1 MAVKSRSKVSAQFNM
16 SSLTDIIF
24 LLLIFFMLTSSIVT
38 PNALNLQLPGKKTS
52 PPPPKA
58 KNKVV
63 AISTDGNYTL
73 NGAPISFEGIK
84 RQMESLKRIDKEKAA
99 IVVSPAAKAS
109 NETVVA
115 ILDLAYKME
124 VRAVLTEPSG
134 YTQKN

>member
-1 MAVKSRSKVSAQFNM
+1 MAVKKRSKVSAAFNM

-58 KNKVV
+58 KNKVIG
-63 AISTDGNYTL
+63 ISEAGTYTL
-73 NGAPISFEGIK
+73 NDSPVSLAGIEQ
-84 RQMESLKRIDKEKAA
+84 QMLALRKIDGDKAA

-115 ILDLAYKME
+115 VLDLAYNLE
-124 VRAVLTEPSG
+124 VRAVLTAP
-134 YTQKN
+134 K

>member
-1 MAVKSRSKVSAQFNM
+1 MAVKKRSKVNAEFNM

-58 KNKVV
+58 KNKIVS
-63 AISTDGNYTL
+63 IDEGGTYTL
-73 NGAPISFEGIK
+73 NGAPISLEGVK
-84 RQMESLKRIDKEKAA
+84 RQMESLKRVDKDKAA
-99 IVVSPAAKAS
+99 IVVSPSAKAS

-115 ILDLAYKME
+115 ILNLAYKME
-124 VRAVLTEPSG
+124 VRAVLTEP
-134 YTQKN
+134 K

>member
-1 MAVKSRSKVSAQFNM
+1 MAVKKRSKVSAEFNM

-58 KNKVV
+58 KNKIV
-63 AISTDGNYTL
+63 AIDESGTYTL
-73 NGAPISFEGIK
+73 NGAPISLDGVQ
-84 RQMESLKRIDKEKAA
+84 RQMESLKRLDGEKAA

-124 VRAVLTEPSG
+124 VRAVLTEP
-134 YTQKN
+134 K

>member
-73 NGAPISFEGIK
+73 NGSPISFEGIK
-84 RQMESLKRIDKEKAA
+84 DKW
-99 IVVSPAAKAS
+99 
-109 NETVVA
+109 N
-115 ILDLAYKME
+115 L
-124 VRAVLTEPSG
+124 
-134 YTQKN
+134 

>member
-1 MAVKSRSKVSAQFNM
+1 MAVKKRSKVNAQFNM

-63 AISTDGNYTL
+63 SVSDGGSYTL
-73 NGAPISFEGIK
+73 NGVPISLEGIK
-84 RQMESLKRIDKEKAA
+84 KQMESLKIIDKDKAA
-99 IVVSPAAKAS
+99 IVVSPSAKAS

-124 VRAVLTEPSG
+124 VRAVLTEPKD
-134 YTQKN
+134 YKLD

>member
-1 MAVKSRSKVSAQFNM
+1 MAVKKRSKVSAEFNM

-58 KNKVV
+58 KNKIV
-63 AISTDGNYTL
+63 AIDESGTYTL
-73 NGAPISFEGIK
+73 NGAPISLDGVQ
-84 RQMESLKRIDKEKAA
+84 RQMESLKRLDGEKAA

-115 ILDLAYKME
+115 ILDIAYKME
-124 VRAVLTEPSG
+124 VRAVLTEP
-134 YTQKN
+134 K